1 MEPRSL
7 VVGIGSTLLGL
18 DGFGPA
24 VIARLQARTDLPG
37 GTVLL
42 DANTDLLGCLDR
54 FAAFQQ
60 VIVVDAFV
68 GGSGNAD
75 VAVVAESE
83 ISNWGVES
91 PDSHAVSGVLAIG
104 LFRRLY
110 PAAAATTIWLVG
122 LNAAG
127 VALGDVIADG
137 TIDAG
142 VEAVI
147 RLIADRC

>member
-1 MEPRSL
+1 MEPHSL
-7 VVGIGSTLLGL
+7 VVGVGSPLQGL

-37 GTVLL
+37 GTTLL

-54 FAAFQQ
+54 FAAFQR

-68 GGSGNAD
+68 GGSGDAD
-75 VAVVAESE
+75 VAVVPESE
-83 ISNWGVES
+83 IADWSVES

-110 PAAAATTIWLVG
+110 PAAAATTISLVG

-137 TIDAG
+137 TVDAG
-142 VEAVI
+142 VDAVI
-147 RLIADRC
+147 RLLAGGC